1 MRSWVRILA
10 VGAVA
15 GLGAACVKDP
25 TMRLNHAEI
34 TGVSIALPPSLGIL
48 MTVYV
53 DVYNPNSYDVAV
65 RAVRGQ
71 VLLARRH
78 SLPVNYQ
85 APGDGAWLRAGTTTT
100 VTVPVDVPVQVGMAV
115 LAEYAAAPTIP
126 YHFTGKADV
135 TAGRT
140 LRLETDDYSVNAD
153 GFVAR
158 QQIATVLGQK

>member
-1 MRSWVRILA
+1 MGRSGLL
-10 VGAVA
+10 VA
-15 GLGAACVKDP
+15 LGVVMALSTACVKDP

-34 TGVSIALPPSLGIL
+34 TGVRIALPPSLGLL

-71 VLLARRH
+71 VLLARRY

-85 APGDGAWLRAGTTTT
+85 APGDGAWLRAGTTTS
-100 VTVPVDVPVQVGMAV
+100 VTVPVDVPVPVGMAV
-115 LAEYAAAPTIP
+115 LAEYAMTPTIP
-126 YHFTGKADV
+126 YHFTGRADV

-153 GFVAR
+153 GLVAR

>member
-1 MRSWVRILA
+1 MRNWARILA
-10 VGAVA
+10 VGAVV

-34 TGVSIALPPSLGIL
+34 TGVSIGLPPSLGIL

-71 VLLARRH
+71 VLLARRY

-85 APGDGAWLRAGTTTT
+85 APGEGAWLRAGTTTT
-100 VTVPVDVPVQVGMAV
+100 VTVPVDVPVQIGMAV
-115 LAEYAAAPTIP
+115 LAEYAMTPTIP
-126 YHFTGKADV
+126 YHFTGRADV